1 MKELTNDSLCVSIC
15 VDASSINMTSAN
27 AWCAF
32 DELLINQ
39 VRENDIM
46 YNKMNKDFKDAQLK
60 KRTWKIIADAIGS
73 TGLITVV
80 YYRRPT

>member
-1 MKELTNDSLCVSIC
+1 M
-15 VDASSINMTSAN
+15 ASAN

-39 VRENDIM
+39 VRENDII